1 MSDRRSQILPFLL
14 VPIDVARP
22 HSFLAKTV
30 AVWPGQ
36 MSAQALLRQNAALR
50 AQNTALKQALEREA
64 HPLPRLLSTTKDPS
78 TDIFFLPPASTIPDP
93 AAQVC
98 QCLAQRQRQVL
109 GRVLAGHPSKN
120 IAADLG
126 ISQRTVENHQAAIM
140 RRTGATSIP
149 ALARIVIGAAQGG
162 DCKAARGRLVRC
174 TTSAP

>member
-1 MSDRRSQILPFLL
+1 MSDGRSQTLPFP
-14 VPIDVARP
+14 VVHIVVAHP
-22 HSFLAKTV
+22 HSFVAKTV

-64 HPLPRLLSTTKDPS
+64 HPLPRLLPTAKDLS
-78 TDIFFLPPASTIPDP
+78 TDILFLPPATTIPDP

-98 QCLAQRQRQVL
+98 KCLTPRQRQVMDM
-109 GRVLAGHPSKN
+109 VLAGHPSKN

-126 ISQRTVENHQAAIM
+126 ISQRTVENHRAAIM

-162 DCKAARGRLVRC
+162 DCKAARSHLVRC
-174 TTSAP
+174 ATSAP